1 MPLAICGL
9 LLTSGALVD
18 LIIVRILPQVDDILH
33 NSQQDQRRTTEDTGF
48 TRLTLQKPRQ
58 PINASTVQL
67 AALYNEVWTFIA
79 GLRFCFFFVVSLY
92 IYTGRSSVS
101 SNGSSATSGW
111 EGADTLAWSSS
122 SGDAGVVKSG
132 LDQIRSRVVFTYT
145 FVEMMFWLWVCF
157 FFFSRKG
164 YTLMNDVAGWLVI
177 LDSVE
182 CARRTTGSGRSSV
195 SAAGCWER
203 KSF

>member
-48 TRLTLQKPRQ
+48 TRLTLQKPKQ

-67 AALYNEVWTFIA
+67 AALYNEVWTLIA

-101 SNGSSATSGW
+101 SNDSSSSSSSAMAGW

-157 FFFSRKG
+157 LSRKG
-164 YTLMNDVAGWLVI
+164 YTLMNDVVG
-177 LDSVE
+177 
-182 CARRTTGSGRSSV
+182 
-195 SAAGCWER
+195 
-203 KSF
+203 